1 MDRLNEKDTTSQAA
15 ASIDD
20 YTDTD
25 RSSQADKSVKI
36 KRKIKIPAKES

>member
-25 RSSQADKSVKI
+25 RSSQADNRDIK
-36 KRKIKIPAKES
+36 KRKDKK